1 MLLNKPRRLAARIT
15 AIPNKRLPVDFKA
28 AVALLKRPYYR
39 LDEAAY
45 ELVCRVA
52 GDSDVLLF
60 DGRQV
65 TYGNA
70 DGGRA
75 LMPLSREV

>member
-52 GDSDVLLF
+52 GYSDVLLF
-60 DGRQV
+60 DGREV
-65 TYGNA
+65 THGNA